1 MFFKLAFKN
10 VKKSIKDFTIYFLTL
25 SFGVCLFY
33 LFNSIESQ
41 QAMLA
46 MSEDKRRMMETLTQA
61 IGGVS
66 VFISIILAFLIVY
79 ANRFLIKRRKKELG
93 LYMLL
98 GMEKG
103 KISRILIAETLF
115 IGIFALGVGL
125 LVGIVAS
132 QGLSVLTAQLFS
144 AKMDDFQFVFSG
156 SACGKT
162 VLYFGI
168 MFVVI
173 MIFNSVSVSRF
184 KLIDLL
190 SAGKKNETLKVK
202 NLGLSVVLFLLSA
215 ICLGFAY
222 YMIMENGM
230 LEINSEFWGA
240 IVLGSIGTFLFFL
253 SLSGFLLRVM
263 KFNKKFYYRGLNMF
277 VLRQIN
283 SKITTTFVSMTVICL
298 MLLMAIGTLSVG
310 AGFVNTMNSD
320 LERATPYDVTVL
332 CGLDSQRNP
341 QHIDMAKRFQDDG
354 VDLDGLSSGYAQID
368 VCNIDAN
375 MKEWFTYEEMAE
387 IYPMQE
393 SAWEDNKFTQ
403 FDAVRLSEYNATA
416 ALLGEPPLILDE
428 NECAITCSLTEFSE
442 LYQKRID
449 EGRTLSIGG
458 QPYQVYGKVLDFNY
472 MTSTMASNA
481 GTLVVPDDLLP
492 ADASLSDSYFNLQY
506 NTDDKEQGDQA
517 WEKAMEIYPDN
528 NAPFSSY
535 YTKFGMQEQS
545 VGLSAVVSYLAIY
558 IGTVF
563 LITCAAVLAL
573 QQLSESSDNVERYAL
588 LRKIGAEEKLINRS
602 VFRQILIYFL
612 MPLVLAIV
620 HSVVGISVANNIL
633 KSFGQLNALNSIV
646 SCALVLVVIYGA
658 YLIATYLG
666 SKSMIKGKR
675 T

>member
-1 MFFKLAFKN
+1 MFFNLAFKN

-41 QAMLA
+41 QAMLV
-46 MSEDKRRMMETLTQA
+46 MSEDKRRMMGALTQA
-61 IGGVS
+61 IAGVS
-66 VFISIILAFLIVY
+66 VFISVILAFLIIY

-132 QGLSVLTAQLFS
+132 QGLSVLTAKLFS

-156 SACGKT
+156 SAGGKT

-168 MFVVI
+168 MFVII

-190 SAGKKNETLKVK
+190 SASKKNETLKVK
-202 NLGLSVVLFLLSA
+202 NLGLSVVLFLLSVL
-215 ICLGFAY
+215 CLGFAY
-222 YMIMENGM
+222 YMIIKNGM
-230 LEINSEFWGA
+230 LEVNSVFWGSIA
-240 IVLGSIGTFLFFL
+240 LGIIGTFLFFL
-253 SLSGFLLRVM
+253 SLSGFLLRVV
-263 KFNKKFYYRGLNMF
+263 KLNKKFYYRGLNMF

-310 AGFVNTMNSD
+310 AGFAHTMNTD
-320 LERATPYDVTVL
+320 LERATPYDVTVR
-332 CGLDSQRNP
+332 CGFDSQRNP
-341 QHIDMAKRFQDDG
+341 QHIDLAKRFQEDG
-354 VDLDGLSSGYAQID
+354 IDLDALASSYAQID
-368 VCNIDAN
+368 ICDIDAN
-375 MKEWFTYEEMAE
+375 MKEWFTYEEVSST
-387 IYPMQE
+387 YPLME
-393 SAWEDNKFTQ
+393 SMWEDDQSTE

-416 ALLGEPPLILDE
+416 ALLGEPPLTLDE
-428 NECAITCSLTEFSE
+428 NECAITCSLTELNE

-458 QPYQVYGKVLDFNY
+458 QAYQVYDKVLDFNY
-472 MTSTMASNA
+472 MTGAAASNA

-492 ADASLSDSYFNLQY
+492 PDAPLSDSYFNLQY
-506 NTDDKEQGDQA
+506 NTDDMEQGDQA
-517 WEKAMEIYPDN
+517 WDKAMEIYSDN
-528 NAPFSSY
+528 NAPFYTY
-535 YTKFGMQEQS
+535 YTKFGMQEQNA
-545 VGLSAVVSYLAIY
+545 GLGAVVSYLAIY
-558 IGTVF
+558 IGAVF

-588 LRKIGAEEKLINRS
+588 LRKIGVEEKLINRS
-602 VFRQILIYFL
+602 VFHQILIYFL
-612 MPLVLAIV
+612 MPLLLAIV

-646 SCALVLVVIYGA
+646 SCALVLLVIYGA
-658 YLIATYLG
+658 YLLATYLG
-666 SKSMIKGKR
+666 SKSMIKSKR